1 MATDYAALGRNFAL
15 AEHETR
21 RPNWGNALSNTANF
35 ANSLMKDISSIQ
47 ETYKKQEDAK
57 IGEYANLMLTGASGG
72 EGEATDGLIT
82 QTYRANEGNPEN
94 MIQAMDDMWNANM
107 TAENLSR
114 SGASVEACQRWLDE
128 YGAEMKAQFDLRAEQ
143 LQYGALRDSSL
154 AAEDSRQRYVLTKA
168 DTWEEAERQIAE
180 VYDSS
185 GVGAFDGGSLSLSN
199 EEHRAALVSEFGNV
213 RGRKYIEQMSR
224 STDMTFGEMTDEVL
238 KEYDR
243 IIGEAG
249 FTSPE
254 AQLKAAENRE
264 ALKESMRT
272 YAEQV
277 AGGLIQEAD
286 AKATRFQN
294 SFSEMQ
300 AAGYEMDDASVQKLL
315 DEGFDMDNLYDRAA
329 ARDIVIAQFGY
340 DRDLSGEYE
349 AANSVM
355 SSPDLLSDLS
365 SYAGSDVQRVS
376 ISLSDGSTLD
386 INTRYGGYLQQK
398 VTELGLSREE
408 AEYLSRSLNQ
418 YAQTVS
424 NWNSDQWKKHITA
437 LMVNPSVTEADYQ
450 QAVQSYKN
458 AGLIDDATFDE
469 YYSKKSSPYQSFID
483 DEWDYFEDRITVA
496 SEDGDAVWAELEH
509 RGTLYGEVTNI
520 VTRGKNSGKSDTDI
534 RRDIENLIS
543 NTIAI
548 LRQDEQTDVAF
559 KSSMAIIEDY
569 TDYDPNYGFTT
580 QGQTLNEI
588 NQAYLRGDYA
598 GVFDES
604 AVGAAFAYLQ
614 GSSSTRGDEGFW
626 DTVAKSIYGNNAT
639 YDSLTPTGK
648 EIVKANGSVAMAQ
661 WSNYQRG
668 AKVFASGNMKF
679 RSVNVSGYGIAAMGD
694 DGIIYMPVGGDEY
707 QLAYVKDQQERKR
720 LLNPSNTDKVVSIDD
735 PSKVSTG
742 FYRRSAA
749 LMPDTQD
756 EITGNDPYVD
766 QYYGLDT
773 SMRDQDDP
781 TLDDKGNPTG
791 KPREI
796 DMAPYT
802 QRMKVTDDP
811 IFAGLKW
818 NLING
823 GVQNAQL

>member
-15 AEHETR
+15 AEHEAR

-386 INTRYGGYLQQK
+386 INTRYGEYLQQK

-483 DEWDYFEDRITVA
+483 DEWDYFQ
-496 SEDGDAVWAELEH
+496 SEIEGSSLYKDYDGKAAWGTLEH
-509 RGTLYGEVTNI
+509 LGTLKDEVTRI
-520 VTRGKNSGKSDTDI
+520 VTRGKNAGKSDADI
-534 RRDIENLIS
+534 RKDVENLIT
-543 NTIAI
+543 NTKAI
-548 LRQDEQTDVAF
+548 LTQDEQTDVLY
-559 KSSMAIIEDY
+559 KSSMNVIEGI
-569 TDYDPNYGFTT
+569 TDYDPHYGFSVE
-580 QGQTLNEI
+580 GQTINEI
-588 NQAYLRGDYA
+588 NQAYIRGDYA
-598 GVFDES
+598 GVFTES
-604 AVGAAFAYLQ
+604 AVGSAFEYLQ
-614 GSSSTRGDEGFW
+614 GSASTRTDEGLW
-626 DTVAKSIYGNNAT
+626 DTVAKSIYGDAAAFDT
-639 YDSLTPTGK
+639 LSPTK
-648 EIVKANGSVAMAQ
+648 QEIVKANGSVALAQ
-661 WSNYQRG
+661 WANYQE
-668 AKVFASGNMKF
+668 ASNVFQSGSMKF
-679 RSVNVSGYGIAAMGD
+679 KGVNVEGYGMAAMGE
-694 DGIIYMPVGGDEY
+694 DGIIYMPLGNDQY
-707 QLAYVKDQQERKR
+707 QLAYIKDENIRKR
-720 LLNPSNTDKVVSIDD
+720 LLNPNNDNAVVSIDNPD
-735 PSKVSTG
+735 TVSAA
-742 FYRRSAA
+742 FYRRGVNKES
-749 LMPDTQD
+749 PDNVQD
-756 EITGNDPYVD
+756 YWRDPETGEDRW
-766 QYYGLDT
+766 
-773 SMRDQDDP
+773 SMVSTPQ
-781 TLDDKGNPTG
+781 
-791 KPREI
+791 
-796 DMAPYT
+796 A
-802 QRMKVTDDP
+802 QRATADAIAKSGRYLLPKDDP

-818 NLING
+818 DLING